1 MNECI
6 VKHIDPL
13 TSNDTMTLGYLV
25 VLIPSLIS

>member
-1 MNECI
+1 MNEFI
-6 VKHIDPL
+6 VKHIDHL